1 MLTDMTNSCASGP
14 GKNPAHLESARIL
27 AKALHESNISLVYGG
42 GTKGIMGEVSRTLVS
57 MSGPQSVHGVIP
69 RALIRADPKYEHG
82 AEEAEQNNSNSN
94 GSKGAERGMSAEE
107 LQKLDSGV
115 GLIPEGE
122 YGLTTVVADM
132 HTRKR
137 LLAQMVMDGG
147 PGSGFVALAGGYG
160 TAEEVM
166 EMVTWN
172 QLGIHRMPIV
182 LVNINGYW
190 DGLLQWVKNSA
201 KEGFVGEANA
211 GILVEVND
219 PCEVVEALKQYRVAE
234 GRLKLDWSQS

>member
-1 MLTDMTNSCASGP
+1 M
-14 GKNPAHLESARIL
+14 
-27 AKALHESNISLVYGG
+27 
-42 GTKGIMGEVSRTLVS
+42 MGEVARTLVS
-57 MSGPQSVHGVIP
+57 LSGPQSVHGVIP
-69 RALIRADPKYEHG
+69 RALIRTDPKYKD
-82 AEEAEQNNSNSN
+82 AELNNSNP
-94 GSKGAERGMSAEE
+94 GDSKGAERSMSADE
-107 LQKLDSGV
+107 LQKIDSA
-115 GLIPEGE
+115 GLPQESE

-137 LLAQMVMDGG
+137 KMAQLVMDGG
-147 PGSGFVALAGGYG
+147 PGSGFVALGGGYG

-172 QLGIHRMPIV
+172 QLGIHGMPIV

-190 DGLLQWVKNSA
+190 DGLLQWVKNSV

-219 PCEVVEALKQYRVAE
+219 PAEVPDALKQYRVAE
-234 GRLKLDWSQS
+234 GRLKLDWSQG